1 MWRMTNCSFRER
13 SNHAEPISRR
23 QCMTLFPTPNPA
35 GGQEQ
40 EAEFLGET
48 AVVGLFDRRGPRP
61 RMKINGIAHSA
72 RPKPDTA
79 F

>member
-1 MWRMTNCSFRER
+1 
-13 SNHAEPISRR
+13 
-23 QCMTLFPTPNPA
+23 MTLFPTPNPA

>member
-1 MWRMTNCSFRER
+1 
-13 SNHAEPISRR
+13 
-23 QCMTLFPTPNPA
+23 MTLFPTADPA

-48 AVVGLFDRRGPRP
+48 ALVGLIDPRGPRP
-61 RMKINGIAHSA
+61 RMQINGIAHSA
-72 RPKPDTA
+72 RPKSDTG